1 VGVGDRVVCVDSSK
15 LQHTCNELSADVP
28 NWVVEGSHYTIR
40 EIREHDFGAVGVLLE
55 EIRNKPRYFRLID
68 GTMEPMF
75 KISRF
80 RRLKPKEVEVL
91 EEVNA
96 V

>member
-1 VGVGDRVVCVDSSK
+1 VGVGDRVVCVDASK
-15 LQHTCNELSADVP
+15 LPHTCNELSADVP

-55 EIRNKPRYFRLID
+55 EVRNEPKYFRLID
-68 GTMEPMF
+68 GVIEPMF

-80 RRLKPKEVEVL
+80 RKLKPREVNVL
-91 EEVNA
+91 ENIEAN
-96 V
+96 